1 MQAFGGA
8 DGLKSFVNA
17 AAQHNIGVMLDVVW
31 NHADGGNILKDF
43 DTYDGAAGN
52 GIYFYEGS
60 NTAETFWGPRPNFNT
75 TQVAEYIQD
84 SIEMW
89 IKEYHIAGFR
99 WDSTICIR
107 KPAESCW
114 TQSSNLDA
122 GWVVMQKANTVTLQ
136 LQPMAV
142 TSAED
147 TQGWAGITDPVSDTS
162 SGLPGAPGGAGFV
175 SQWGYVGF
183 FYSFFTQLTEANNQD
198 VDMNTVATLA
208 SSSTEGTRVLFTE
221 NHDMASQQNHGRIP
235 NIVNP
240 GGNPA
245 KPTYWALKKSLLGMG
260 VVLTAPGIPLLL
272 QGQEMLTYATFEFPS
287 PPPLDWSL
295 VSTNAGVV
303 QAVTDMIAL
312 RTNRDGTSLGLTG
325 DNAAIV
331 QVIDGSAQ
339 KVAVIHRW
347 SSETGAGQH
356 MLVIYNMYQ
365 TKCAAF
371 TLTNVPMDGT
381 WKVVFNGDL
390 QEYSSQYAN
399 CGASQ
404 TTVTVSNGSGSVQLP
419 EFSMLVLAYQG

>member
-1 MQAFGGA
+1 
-8 DGLKSFVNA
+8 
-17 AAQHNIGVMLDVVW
+17 
-31 NHADGGNILKDF
+31 
-43 DTYDGAAGN
+43 
-52 GIYFYEGS
+52 
-60 NTAETFWGPRPNFNT
+60 
-75 TQVAEYIQD
+75 
-84 SIEMW
+84 
-89 IKEYHIAGFR
+89 
-99 WDSTICIR
+99 
-107 KPAESCW
+107 
-114 TQSSNLDA
+114 
-122 GWVVMQKANTVTLQ
+122 MQKANTVTLQ

-183 FYSFFTQLTEANNQD
+183 FYSFFTQLTEANNQN

-221 NHDMASQQNHGRIP
+221 NHDMVCGPPGNCQRIPVRAHAYAHRVCSCVFVLGCSLWQASQQNHGRIP

-331 QVIDGSAQ
+331 QVIDG
-339 KVAVIHRW
+339 VR
-347 SSETGAGQH
+347 GLCLG
-356 MLVIYNMYQ
+356 
-365 TKCAAF
+365 
-371 TLTNVPMDGT
+371 
-381 WKVVFNGDL
+381 
-390 QEYSSQYAN
+390 
-399 CGASQ
+399 
-404 TTVTVSNGSGSVQLP
+404 TVSAVRGSGC
-419 EFSMLVLAYQG
+419 